1 MPKYLVTEIQH
12 WDTGTIQNPTWSYD
26 DRNKAEAKYHTVL
39 AAAAVSALP
48 VHSAMLF
55 TDEGFTLESK
65 CYKHSKEP
73 EPEPEPETETTE
85 E

>member
-12 WDTGTIQNPTWSYD
+12 WDTGAIQTPTWSFD

-39 AAAAVSALP
+39 SQAAVSTLP

-65 CYKHSKEP
+65 CYKHGAEP
-73 EPEPEPETETTE
+73 EEETTE
-85 E
+85 G

>member
-12 WDTGTIQNPTWSYD
+12 WDTGAVQNPTWSYD
-26 DRNKAEAKYHTVL
+26 DRNKAESKFHTVL
-39 AAAAVSALP
+39 AAAAVSKLP

-55 TDEGFTLESK
+55 TDEGFTLDSK
-65 CYKHSKEP
+65 CYKHDAETP
-73 EPEPEPETETTE
+73 EEETTE